1 MPIRSLALPLLLCT
15 ILSVGQLVA
24 QAPHL
29 ETRGA
34 ATQLIADGQPFLM
47 LSGELTNSSSSSLAY
62 MQPIWP
68 KLAAAGLNTIV
79 TPLSWELIEPA
90 EGKFDFTLVD
100 GLLAQ
105 AREQHLKVVF
115 LWLASWKNGMSSY
128 PPVWV
133 KQDTK
138 RFPRVMLNGAK
149 VDVLSPQ
156 SQSTREADSR
166 AFAALMAHIKAV
178 DGTRHTV
185 LAMQV
190 ENEVGILNDSRD
202 RSPDADAAFAAAVPA
217 ELTRYLAAH
226 KAELYPELHSLW
238 EGQGAKTSGTWTEV
252 FGPGPRADEI
262 FMAWQYARFV
272 QAVTAAGKAAYD
284 LPMYVNCWLGGGDAK
299 PGDYPSGGPQPRVV
313 DIWKA
318 AAPPAGPKIDIYA
331 PDLYAADF
339 EGWSKRY
346 HRDGNP
352 LFIPETN
359 SGPNGAANVFYA
371 VGEHAAICFSPFAIE
386 RALVRDAAPDAAP
399 DAKPSQPGPR
409 TPTPQLS
416 ASYNVIAQL
425 WPLLAAAQAKGE
437 SHGFLLDKDHPIADF
452 PINGYIAHVSLDQI
466 FGFHAEKGFGLI
478 FAAGPDTFYGA
489 GAGFRVNF
497 TLPDGKAQVG
507 LAAIDEGVFT
517 NGKWIAGRRL
527 NGDESDQGNY
537 WRVDQSQTKIEK
549 ATVYQ
554 FQ

>member
-1 MPIRSLALPLLLCT
+1 MLRKICSLPVALGVIAFAVQLL
-15 ILSVGQLVA
+15 A

-29 ETRGA
+29 EQRGA
-34 ATQLIADGQPFLM
+34 ATQLIVDGQPYLM
-47 LSGELTNSSSSSLAY
+47 LSGELSNSSSSSLAY

-68 KLAAAGLNTIV
+68 KLAAAGLNTV
-79 TPLSWELIEPA
+79 VMPLSWELIEPA

-105 AREQHLKVVF
+105 ARQQHLHIVF

-133 KQDTK
+133 KEDTK
-138 RFPRVMLNGAK
+138 RFPRVILNGVK
-149 VDVLSPQ
+149 VGILSPQ
-156 SQSTREADSR
+156 GKQTLQADSR
-166 AFAALMAHIKAV
+166 AFAALMQHIKLV
-178 DGTRHTV
+178 DSSEHTV

-190 ENEVGILNDSRD
+190 ENEVGVLGDSRD
-202 RSPDADAAFAAAVPA
+202 HSPQADAAFAAPVPA

-226 KAELYPELHSLW
+226 KANLDPELSALW
-238 EGQGAKTSGTWTEV
+238 RQQGEKTSGAWSEV

-284 LPMYVNCWLGGGDAK
+284 LPMYVNCWLAGEKDK
-299 PGDYPSGGPQPRVV
+299 PGNYPSGGPQPRVV

-318 AAPPAGPKIDIYA
+318 AAPATGPRIDIYA

-339 EGWSKRY
+339 EGWSSRY

-359 SGPNGAANVFYA
+359 SGANGAANVFYA

-386 RALVRDAAPDAAP
+386 RALMREAALDTAP
-399 DAKPSQPGPR
+399 RQPGQGPR
-409 TPTPQLS
+409 VPTPELS

-425 WPLLAAAQAKGE
+425 WPLLSAAQAKGE
-437 SHGFLLDKDHPIADF
+437 SHGFLLDKDHPTADF
-452 PINGYIAHVSLDQI
+452 PLNGYIAHVSLDQI

-478 FAAGPDTFYGA
+478 IAAGQDTFYGA
-489 GAGFRVNF
+489 GAGFRVSF
-497 TLPDGKAQVG
+497 SLPEADKTQVG
-507 LAAIDEGVFT
+507 IGTIDEGVFE
-517 NGKWIAGRRL
+517 NGKWVAGRRL
-527 NGDESDQGNY
+527 NGDENDQGNY
-537 WRVDQSQTKIEK
+537 WRVDQSQVKIEK
-549 ATVYQ
+549 AAVYK